1 MTDRIRQLAC
11 QALWVQVATE
21 ARAAGLAHLLGAS
34 PILTPEE
41 RDFYR
46 DVMGPDERRHS
57 RICHDLARQ
66 LGKPDAIAPGI
77 FHEER
82 ADLEKVVSM
91 LTVERLFVRGIDRA
105 VAFFGQW
112 GREFAEGF
120 RLIEREERPHIVHG
134 RAVLRRLVRDP
145 EVAAAARRFRGAAVA
160 GFRTELVA
168 PFAEIVGGPASGGF
182 A

>member
-1 MTDRIRQLAC
+1 MTDRVQALAC
-11 QALWVQVATE
+11 RALWVQVATE
-21 ARAAGLAHLLGAS
+21 SRAAGLAFRLGAS
-34 PILTPEE
+34 PLLTPEE

-46 DVMGPDERRHS
+46 DVMFPDERSHA
-57 RICHDLARQ
+57 RICHILARQ
-66 LGKPDAIAPGI
+66 LGEPDAIPPGI

-120 RLIEREERPHIVHG
+120 RTIEREERPHIAHG
-134 RAVLRRLVRDP
+134 RAVLHRLTRDP

-160 GFRTELVA
+160 GFRTELVT
-168 PFAEIVGGPASGGF
+168 PFAEIVGGRDL
-182 A
+182 